1 MSIYNEPNA
10 SQDHIA

>member
-1 MSIYNEPNA
+1 MSICNEPNA